1 MIIHVKNNNT
11 LIIDDFRF
19 KCCVGKKGLKLNKKE
34 GDGSTPRGLYSLK
47 NFIFERI
54 ESVTQNA
61 NLKKKLLKRIQLGVM
76 IQIIKNIIKKYLI

>member
-47 NFIFERI
+47 KLYFRKDRVGNPECK
-54 ESVTQNA
+54 
-61 NLKKKLLKRIQLGVM
+61 LKKKTSQGCNSYREF
-76 IQIIKNIIKKYLI
+76 